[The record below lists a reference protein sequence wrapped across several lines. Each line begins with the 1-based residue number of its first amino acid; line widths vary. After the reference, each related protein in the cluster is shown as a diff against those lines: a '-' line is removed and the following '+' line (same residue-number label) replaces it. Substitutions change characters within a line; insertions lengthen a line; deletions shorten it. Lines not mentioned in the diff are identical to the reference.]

1 MSHEYRTVPLD
12 SSSIKTRILY
22 YVSLTTKVVDLGE
35 RINRCLDPMV
45 FDEHKKVLDNLWYIT
60 NLDQIDV
67 IIVNN
72 F

>member
-1 MSHEYRTVPLD
+1 MNIEQSHW
-12 SSSIKTRILY
+12 ILVVLKQGFY
-22 YVSLTTKVVDLGE
+22 ITSLTTKVVDLGE